1 LDSTRENNIDFK
13 ESDSEA
19 NTFEAALLRKSLGYL
34 EIILILGEHTL
45 NRFESESNEGGGED
59 ETYGIYNL

>member
-1 LDSTRENNIDFK
+1 MESTQENII
-13 ESDSEA
+13 DSEESESET
-19 NTFEAALLRKSLGYL
+19 NSLETALLRKSLGYL